1 MGASGS
7 TACGSRQRTVT
18 IWRHYQHND
27 LSIPTQQAD
36 KLEECSIAP
45 SVTNKDGPAKILKQR
60 WSLMTTGFFLDC
72 GASRE
77 ARFRDK
83 EVRPPGVR
91 HEEDAGEGR
100 GAVRG
105 EGQAPK
111 RKGRFQV
118 RRVLLSE

>member
-1 MGASGS
+1 M
-7 TACGSRQRTVT
+7 
-18 IWRHYQHND
+18 
-27 LSIPTQQAD
+27 
-36 KLEECSIAP
+36 
-45 SVTNKDGPAKILKQR
+45 
-60 WSLMTTGFFLDC
+60 MTTLLFIDR

-77 ARFRDK
+77 ARFRDE
-83 EVRPPGVR
+83 EVGPPGVR